1 MWRYEV
7 SYRDN
12 GILKNKC
19 FGYKDKFDKFVKR
32 LLRNPNRYTEIR
44 TFDATVPNGLKVT
57 Y

>member
-12 GILKNKC
+12 GILKNRG
-19 FGYKDKFDKFVKR
+19 FGYRDAFEKFVGR
-32 LLRNPNRYTEIR
+32 LLKNPGRYTKVR
-44 TFDATVPNGLKVT
+44 TFDATVPGGLWIE